1 MSNLTRSIGI
11 KAAKE
16 AGGFLMENLY
26 KIHAVKYKE
35 DSSKVTE
42 IDLKSNE
49 IIINIIKSK
58 FPDHKIISEE
68 SGKEED
74 KIIGNG
80 PTWII
85 DPLDGTSNYIVKLPL
100 FAVAIA
106 FINNSETQLG
116 IIYDPKGDEMF
127 VAEKGKGSTLNNE
140 PINTSDRVLTR
151 GGMLFAGRGHKQKDR
166 DKHATIICNLEKET
180 SYFRRLGS
188 AAIMLAS
195 VAAGRADSVIL
206 SGAKSWDTAAGAL
219 LVKEAGGKVTDYCG
233 NKWGHKSP
241 DLVATNKHIH
251 DQLINITKGLAEE
264 CL

>member
-1 MSNLTRSIGI
+1 MSNSTRSIGI
-11 KAAKE
+11 KAAKK
-16 AGGFLMENLY
+16 AGEFLMENLY

-42 IDLKSNE
+42 IDLNSNK
-49 IIINIIKSK
+49 IIINIIKSE

-68 SGKEED
+68 SGKEDE
-74 KIIGNG
+74 KNIGNG

-106 FINNSETQLG
+106 FIDKYETQLG

-127 VAEKGKGSTLNNE
+127 VAEKGKGATLNDK
-140 PINTSDRVLTR
+140 PIGTSDRVLTR

-166 DKHATIICNLEKET
+166 DKHANIICNLERKT

-206 SGAKSWDTAAGAL
+206 SGAKSWDTVAGAL
-219 LVKEAGGKVTDYCG
+219 LVKEAGGKITDYCG
-233 NKWGHKSP
+233 NDWGYKSP
-241 DLVATNKHIH
+241 DLVATNNHIH
-251 DQLINITKGLAEE
+251 DQLINITKDLSDE